1 MAKTPSVKQES
12 DYRTERRYESRAR
25 SRPALSLP
33 YGHGDEPSG
42 TRVYGKLLKAD
53 IAGELEHAVFLADKI
68 AALGGDV
75 KIDVTMPKR
84 VKSAKQM
91 MDMDIQAE
99 RKVIGNY
106 ATRIEQAEAFGDRGL
121 VIRLEDILAEEDRP
135 RRGAR
140 ALETVISC

>member
-1 MAKTPSVKQES
+1 MAKTPSVKQNLITGLNE
-12 DYRTERRYESRAR
+12 DMNLELEAVLRYLYHSAT
-25 SRPALSLP
+25 ATSLL
-33 YGHGDEPSG
+33 GHEL
-42 TRVYGKLLKAD
+42 RELLKAD

-121 VIRLEDILAEEDRP
+121 VIRLEDILAEETDH
-135 RRGAR
+135 AEE
-140 ALETVISC
+140 LERLKR